1 MKCLTHM
8 KRLHFWNFTFSKETV
23 QRVQRP
29 ILEELFEDLKA
40 SEHNMWMRFFLC
52 SSKEKYLRKY

>member
-1 MKCLTHM
+1 M